1 MYLFWY
7 TNKIVMSVIQVT
19 SREFREKQASLFSLA
34 DKGMQVIIRRGKKH
48 AYILTP
54 VSEDDYDLKLSP
66 EAEGR
71 IRLAREQ
78 YHKGESTV
86 CTTPEEL
93 HAYLASL

>member
-1 MYLFWY
+1 
-7 TNKIVMSVIQVT
+7 MSVIQVT

-34 DKGMQVIIRRGKKH
+34 DKGTQVIIRRGKKH

-66 EAEGR
+66 EAEAR

-78 YHKGESTV
+78 CCNGNTIV
-86 CTTPEEL
+86 CTTIEEL
-93 HAYLASL
+93 HAYLESL